1 MGVMIKLRIAV
12 IGALCLA
19 LPLGAVTAAVRAGS
33 AVPAAT
39 AATIDPDCEQIL
51 RENRKRV
58 AKGLARISNPECGFG
73 LADNGMAV
81 GSGMATGGVAASTAA
96 AGGVAWPAIGVIVS
110 TIATA
115 ISIESRTSRGRG
127 TGFSR

>member
-12 IGALCLA
+12 VGALCLA

-39 AATIDPDCEQIL
+39 TATIDPDCEQIRL
-51 RENRKRV
+51 DNRKRV
-58 AKGLARISNPECGFG
+58 ARGLARISNPECGIG
-73 LADNGMAV
+73 LAD
-81 GSGMATGGVAASTAA
+81 SGMAAGGVAASTAA